1 MESVPC
7 LSRQEVVELLRHCL
21 EEGEVIPGAHFRQ
34 ELAPEGLTIED
45 AWQVLRSGR
54 IYDPP
59 EQDSKTGEWKYRVE
73 GHEPDGKWIAIV
85 FSFKTVHRA
94 FLITIFSIAS
104 RSRRK

>member
-7 LSRQEVVELLRHCL
+7 LSRQEAVDRLRRCL
-21 EEGEVIPGAHFRQ
+21 EEGAVIPGAHFRQ
-34 ELAPEGLTIED
+34 ELAHEGLTIAD

-59 EQDSKTGEWKYRVE
+59 EQDIKTGEWKYRVE
-73 GHEPDGKWIAIV
+73 GPEPGGKWMAVV
-85 FSFKTVHRA
+85 FSFKTVNRA

>member
-7 LSRQEVVELLRHCL
+7 LSRQEAIDLLRQCL

-34 ELAPEGLTIED
+34 ELAHEGLTIAD

-59 EQDSKTGEWKYRVE
+59 EQDIKTGEWKYRVE
-73 GHEPDGKWIAIV
+73 GHEPEGKWIAIV
-85 FSFKTVHRA
+85 FSFKTVRRA

-104 RSRRK
+104 RSQRK

>member
-7 LSRQEVVELLRHCL
+7 LSRQDAVKLLRRCL

-34 ELAPEGLTIED
+34 ELANEGLSMAD
-45 AWQVLRSGR
+45 AWQVLRAGQ

-59 EQDSKTGEWKYRVE
+59 EQDIKSGEWKYRVE
-73 GHEPDGKWIAIV
+73 GHEPEGKWIAIV
-85 FSFKTVHRA
+85 FSFKTVRRA

-104 RSRRK
+104 RTRRQ

>member
-7 LSRQEVVELLRHCL
+7 LSRQKAVDLLRRCL

-34 ELAPEGLTIED
+34 ELANEGLTIAD

-54 IYDPP
+54 IYDPT
-59 EQDSKTGEWKYRVE
+59 EQDIRTGEWKYRIE
-73 GHEPDGKWIAIV
+73 GHEPEGKWIAIV
-85 FSFKTVHRA
+85 FSFKTVSRT

-104 RSRRK
+104 RSQRK